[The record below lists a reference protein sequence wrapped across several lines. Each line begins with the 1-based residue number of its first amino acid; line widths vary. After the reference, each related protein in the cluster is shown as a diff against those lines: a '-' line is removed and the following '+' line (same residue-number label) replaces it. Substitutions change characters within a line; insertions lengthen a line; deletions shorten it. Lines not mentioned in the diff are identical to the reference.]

1 MKEIAKPRT
10 TSSILSSKLYFNSF
24 DCTNSPMPRV
34 LSRNLKGLIRVKY
47 RGQRLSSPP
56 FSPKR
61 FTHREAVVALLSR
74 PNLHGTSRGEFN
86 FWEAYRPRDYGRQ
99 TNYATLEACVNINY
113 HRESRRGEF
122 SVRSRSR
129 KRAFPSSFQLV
140 PPSRIIRTVKQSF
153 AFVIS
158 TSWICKFS
166 LFKYISGKKNPIWM
180 ERIVQFVFSFR
191 IFWNRFSD
199 FFIIHFPLGNIFSWK
214 WIKLAEQSVKK
225 KKSLFNNSKFYSE
238 TFFKG
243 RFPLKWYS
251 INKKKL

>member
-1 MKEIAKPRT
+1 
-10 TSSILSSKLYFNSF
+10 
-24 DCTNSPMPRV
+24 MPRV

-113 HRESRRGEF
+113 HRESRRREF
-122 SVRSRSR
+122 SVRSR
-129 KRAFPSSFQLV
+129 KRAFPSSFELV

-166 LFKYISGKKNPIWM
+166 LFKYISGKKNPIW
-180 ERIVQFVFSFR
+180 IFVPNGAYCTICFLVSNFLKSILGFFYHTFSA
-191 IFWNRFSD
+191 
-199 FFIIHFPLGNIFSWK
+199 WK
-214 WIKLAEQSVKK
+214 YFLVKVNKVGWAE
-225 KKSLFNNSKFYSE
+225 L
-238 TFFKG
+238 
-243 RFPLKWYS
+243 
-251 INKKKL
+251 

>member
-1 MKEIAKPRT
+1 MKETAKPRT

-166 LFKYISGKKNPIWM
+166 LFKYIS
-180 ERIVQFVFSFR
+180 
-191 IFWNRFSD
+191 D
-199 FFIIHFPLGNIFSWK
+199 
-214 WIKLAEQSVKK
+214 K
-225 KKSLFNNSKFYSE
+225 KKSDLNFCIEWSVLYNLFSRFEFSKIDSRIFLSYIFRLEIFSRESE
-238 TFFKG
+238 
-243 RFPLKWYS
+243 
-251 INKKKL
+251 